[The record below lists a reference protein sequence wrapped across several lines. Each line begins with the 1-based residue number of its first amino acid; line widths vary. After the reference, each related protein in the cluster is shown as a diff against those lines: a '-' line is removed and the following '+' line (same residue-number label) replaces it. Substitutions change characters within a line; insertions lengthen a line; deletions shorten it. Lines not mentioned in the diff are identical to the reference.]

1 MRHLGLCATAA
12 LCTLAFSG
20 LQAQV
25 LKNNSRPEVIFINR
39 GGIEIDSMVTSEV
52 IETYYSTIERGFR
65 QTGLPRFIIA
75 GKNQKMIFGIGG
87 NADMRLS
94 YDFDGIADNL
104 DFVTADIPVPNS
116 PKQRQQIQLDPTA
129 STLYFK
135 AIADAG
141 RIGPVVGYIQADFR
155 GTGNAFALQMAY
167 VEVAGFSIGRRFTTF
182 CDLGASPSTVDFE
195 GPNGYPAVYNAMIR
209 YTRAFNEHWSMAAA
223 LEMPDVSATYI
234 PGTSAVSQRM
244 PDIPLYVQYAWNGG
258 RSHLRAS
265 GLLRDMFFYDDLRDK
280 ITSLLGWGVQL
291 SGAIQAGKR
300 LTTYMQFL
308 YGKGIAEYI
317 QDIDGTGLDMVA
329 NPEKPHSMQALPVM
343 SWIAGLQYAFGPKW
357 LATAAYSGVK
367 VFGEH
372 DYRVSDTYKIAHY
385 LSVNLFYNLT
395 PSCQL
400 GAAYLYG
407 TRENMDTQQG
417 HANRVQ
423 AIVQYNF

>member
-155 GTGNAFALQMAY
+155 GTGNAFAL
-167 VEVAGFSIGRRFTTF
+167 
-182 CDLGASPSTVDFE
+182 
-195 GPNGYPAVYNAMIR
+195 
-209 YTRAFNEHWSMAAA
+209 
-223 LEMPDVSATYI
+223 
-234 PGTSAVSQRM
+234 
-244 PDIPLYVQYAWNGG
+244 
-258 RSHLRAS
+258 
-265 GLLRDMFFYDDLRDK
+265 
-280 ITSLLGWGVQL
+280 
-291 SGAIQAGKR
+291 
-300 LTTYMQFL
+300 
-308 YGKGIAEYI
+308 
-317 QDIDGTGLDMVA
+317 
-329 NPEKPHSMQALPVM
+329 
-343 SWIAGLQYAFGPKW
+343 
-357 LATAAYSGVK
+357 
-367 VFGEH
+367 
-372 DYRVSDTYKIAHY
+372 
-385 LSVNLFYNLT
+385 
-395 PSCQL
+395 
-400 GAAYLYG
+400 
-407 TRENMDTQQG
+407 
-417 HANRVQ
+417 
-423 AIVQYNF
+423 

>member
-1 MRHLGLCATAA
+1 MKYFRLLSLAACFALLGGAA
-12 LCTLAFSG
+12 
-20 LQAQV
+20 QAQI
-25 LKNNSRPEVIFINR
+25 LQNHAKSHVIFVNT
-39 GGIEIDSMVTSEV
+39 GGEKLDSAATEQV
-52 IETYYSTIERGFR
+52 IAAYYNTIERGF
-65 QTGLPRFIIA
+65 QQSGLPRFIIS
-75 GKNQKMIFGIGG
+75 GKDQKMILGIGG
-87 NADMRLS
+87 NVSLRAS
-94 YDFDGIADNL
+94 YDFGGIADNL

-280 ITSLLGWGVQL
+280 TTSLLGWGVQL

-372 DYRVSDTYKIAHY
+372 DYRVPDTYKIAHY